1 MAFLTDKF
9 FESPVYRA
17 LQAPYNE
24 RMARERA
31 ASNPLA
37 PSQGGSWP
45 SPRPV
50 STALTPQN
58 YTPNIPPHIP
68 NDPRRATA
76 DMRVPGMVG
85 PAPGAMQP
93 FPLAY
98 PDNAPIDITVRGGN
112 VANVPLPQRRPW
124 DAPTSMDLAAIAA
137 RDAAMQPPVATAYAP
152 PPSQNPAV
160 AAAAGAAQ
168 GQPPQTSVIQDIM
181 TGINSLLPNN
191 APKPLNPSQ
200 SYDATN
206 AAAAEAARN
215 QDRSGVGSD
224 GYVRD
229 ASGNVTGRADWANGM
244 SPSQQYDFANG
255 AAAFAA
261 GVRDRSGIGT
271 DGYVRDASGQVIGRD
286 PKYAG
291 LSPSQMYDA
300 INGNGP
306 RPGTPGT
313 DRNGNRIDGNPD
325 NHTFSGDSRHKW
337 NFGQDR
343 PKGNG
348 QPRYTVGPT
357 QAPRPM
363 GGGGQSGMRPQP
375 VTLGPM
381 QRPQQPGTGGPMLAP
396 SRSIAP
402 VSGGI
407 MAPAQRRRS
416 PIMRSA

>member
-1 MAFLTDKF
+1 MANNNFFTDKF
-9 FESPVYRA
+9 FDSPVYRA

-45 SPRPV
+45 STRPV

-291 LSPSQMYDA
+291 LSPSQMYDQLS
-300 INGNGP
+300 GRSG
-306 RPGTPGT
+306 GS
-313 DRNGNRIDGNPD
+313 RIDGNPD
-325 NHTFSGDSRHKW
+325 NHTFSP
-337 NFGQDR
+337 DR
-343 PKGNG
+343 DGPFDIARKMAREAEMRAAG
-348 QPRYTVGPT
+348 QPIKAPISRGPVVSS
-357 QAPRPM
+357 
-363 GGGGQSGMRPQP
+363 GGQQPAP
-375 VTLGPM
+375 VTLGPV
-381 QRPQQPGTGGPMLAP
+381 QRPRPVTAGAMQAP
-396 SRSIAP
+396 VQSIAP
-402 VSGGI
+402 VTGGI
-407 MAPAQRRRS
+407 MAPAQRRRA

>member
-9 FESPVYRA
+9 FDSPVYRA

-45 SPRPV
+45 STRPV

-271 DGYVRDASGQVIGRD
+271 DGYVRDPSGQVIGRD
-286 PKYAG
+286 GQYKG
-291 LSPSQMYDA
+291 LSPSQMYDQ
-300 INGNGP
+300 ISGRPTDNSWKTIGPSGNKSVSADFWATATP
-306 RPGTPGT
+306 SASNRRPGG
-313 DRNGNRIDGNPD
+313 
-325 NHTFSGDSRHKW
+325 
-337 NFGQDR
+337 
-343 PKGNG
+343 
-348 QPRYTVGPT
+348 
-357 QAPRPM
+357 
-363 GGGGQSGMRPQP
+363 P
-375 VTLGPM
+375 VTAGPM
-381 QRPQQPGTGGPMLAP
+381 QPPRPVTAGAMQAP
-396 SRSIAP
+396 VQSIAP
-402 VSGGI
+402 VTGGI